1 MTNPNNAV
9 GTNAAYGGRTSV
21 NAFNDVLGVFGSRG
35 ILSGWACV
43 PSSGMT
49 VALGGDNEV
58 RDVALAMDAIG
69 NKTTI
74 NNISEVP
81 VEVTLAA
88 APSTNSRIDSI
99 VAYVAKP
106 PEGSDTAV
114 DNPAAAGLITVSGS
128 VSGSPSAPS
137 ESAIRTAIT
146 ADGAS
151 GTTAYYVVLANITVV
166 ASTTVV
172 TADMISAGSSAVVK
186 SGNIDFATLLAMGD
200 YSTEEVDTGTK
211 WIDGKPI
218 YRKVLSYPDSYTNS
232 GTRTITHGLGIDQY
246 VGGITGSLVY
256 SNTQFQIPRVA
267 RNGTGV
273 ICVTGG
279 TANLLYL
286 DVTTEIA
293 SYSGLILILHYTKN

>member
-74 NNISEVP
+74 NNISEAP

-172 TADMISAGSSAVVK
+172 TADMISAGPSAVVK
-186 SGNIDFATLLAMGD
+186 SGNIDFATLPYASD
-200 YSTEEVDTGTK
+200 TETAIGVDDDSNIVYQRTFSWAAPTSVGAQTIGTL
-211 WIDGKPI
+211 P
-218 YRKVLSYPDSYTNS
+218 
-232 GTRTITHGLGIDQY
+232 
-246 VGGITGSLVY
+246 
-256 SNTQFQIPRVA
+256 
-267 RNGTGV
+267 
-273 ICVTGG
+273 
-279 TANLLYL
+279 
-286 DVTTEIA
+286 A
-293 SYSGLILILHYTKN
+293 SYQVRRIYGTLFNTAVPITVPLPGLLSVDNFFRLTVNPSTNEVQMGLSNGQYFGNPVKITVEYTRS